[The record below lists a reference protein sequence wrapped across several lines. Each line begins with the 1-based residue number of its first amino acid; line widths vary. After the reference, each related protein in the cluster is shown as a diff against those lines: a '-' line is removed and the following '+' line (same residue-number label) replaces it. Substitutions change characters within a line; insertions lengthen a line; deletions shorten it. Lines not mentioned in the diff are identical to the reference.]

1 MGYVDITFLGGISI
15 MKYEEIVQLVRDSV
29 IDADVSDYKKHL
41 AVQFNVTGE
50 GEGIFYLE
58 IKDGAIY
65 VEPYDYHDNDVVFEA
80 SAETLVSIMNGT
92 LDCTKAYLSEQ
103 IKVSDIPRAIEVQ
116 RLIDDVN
123 KKKAIKAK
131 EAEKKAKADAD
142 AKKKAETK
150 TATTKATATKS
161 TAKKSTAKKTK

>member
-1 MGYVDITFLGGISI
+1 
-15 MKYEEIVQLVRDSV
+15 MKYEEIVQLVKDSV

-65 VEPYDYHDNDVVFEA
+65 VEPYDYYDNDVVFEA

-92 LDCTKAYLSEQ
+92 LDCTKAYLAGQ

-116 RLIDDVN
+116 KLIDDVN
-123 KKKAIKAK
+123 NKKAIKAK
-131 EAEKKAKADAD
+131 EAEKKAKAEAD
-142 AKKKAETK
+142 AKKKTETK
-150 TATTKATATKS
+150 TTTKSSAKTT
-161 TAKKSTAKKTK
+161 TAKKSTTKKTK